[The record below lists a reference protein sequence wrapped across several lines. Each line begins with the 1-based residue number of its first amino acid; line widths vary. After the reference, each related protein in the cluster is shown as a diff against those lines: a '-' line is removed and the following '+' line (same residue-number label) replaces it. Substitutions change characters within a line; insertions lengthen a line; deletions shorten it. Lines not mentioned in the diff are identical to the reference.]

1 MNCTCLPTL
10 SICVNAP
17 WPPMM
22 LDKRP
27 LRLLRSDFRSL
38 EPGFTISSSDV
49 VRREPLHR
57 VLMEAAIQPPFLVKP
72 SPYWINSSL
81 RTRMLHLKRSA
92 IIFPVESSAALLRFI
107 THCIDW
113 GIGSKKTLHAAEQ
126 DRPDVKA
133 ARDVWKAE
141 QPRLPISR
149 LVFLDESGARTNMT
163 RLRGRVKGGARCV
176 DTTPHGGWSA
186 TTMISAVRL
195 DGSTAAM
202 VIEGATDAPVF
213 REYVRHVLAPTL
225 RPGDI
230 VILDNLAP
238 HNDPQAHALIQ
249 EKGAIVRFLPPYSP
263 DLNPIEHMWSKVKQY
278 LRKVKARTA
287 ETLLTA
293 IRDGLQMVTPDDA
306 RGWFRNC
313 GYVLTQS

>member
-1 MNCTCLPTL
+1 
-10 SICVNAP
+10 
-17 WPPMM
+17 
-22 LDKRP
+22 
-27 LRLLRSDFRSL
+27 
-38 EPGFTISSSDV
+38 
-49 VRREPLHR
+49 
-57 VLMEAAIQPPFLVKP
+57 
-72 SPYWINSSL
+72 
-81 RTRMLHLKRSA
+81 
-92 IIFPVESSAALLRFI
+92 
-107 THCIDW
+107 
-113 GIGSKKTLHAAEQ
+113 
-126 DRPDVKA
+126 
-133 ARDVWKAE
+133 
-141 QPRLPISR
+141 
-149 LVFLDESGARTNMT
+149 
-163 RLRGRVKGGARCV
+163 
-176 DTTPHGGWSA
+176 
-186 TTMISAVRL
+186 MISAVRL